1 LAGVYIEAFRFLE
14 ENVHMG
20 IDDRDGYEG
29 GRSLEFT
36 GVYHNGRVGKGA
48 LRCDAVCRS
57 LVMGERSRLVG

>member
-1 LAGVYIEAFRFLE
+1 VAHVDCSITKAYLAGVYIEAFRFLE

-36 GVYHNGRVGKGA
+36 GVYHNGRVGQRGVA
-48 LRCDAVCRS
+48 
-57 LVMGERSRLVG
+57 